1 MRFLFAAFVFLS
13 LTVPALAQESL
24 EHLPVPRWAALASPE
39 SNLRTGPGKRYPID
53 WVLKKQD
60 LPVEVIQE
68 FEHWRR
74 VREPGGA
81 DGWVHKSMLMGIR
94 KGMLQKDAALY
105 ANPTENSRVV
115 AKMQKGVIANLKQCQ
130 KDWCELKADQY
141 EGWVPK
147 THLWGVYKDEV
158 WK

>member
-1 MRFLFAAFVFLS
+1 MRFIFCFCVVLFFAGPVF
-13 LTVPALAQESL
+13 AQESL
-24 EHLPVPRWAALASPE
+24 EHLPVPRWAALAAAE

-68 FEHWRR
+68 FDHWRR

-94 KGMLQKDAALY
+94 KALLQKEQILY
-105 ANPTENSRVV
+105 VNPATDSRVV
-115 AKMQKGVIANLKQCQ
+115 AKLEKGVIVNLKQCH
-130 KDWCELKADQY
+130 KEWCELKIQQY
-141 EGWVPK
+141 EGWAPK
-147 THLWGVYKDEV
+147 AHLWGVYKDEV
-158 WK
+158 F